1 MPWRL
6 REGDATDQP
15 RGGGDAPPPKRP
27 RPMAGESA
35 AAKRPR
41 MDAKLEPGA
50 VEVHGVGGRLAE
62 ALADGDSNVFAVER
76 ILGERRRSGR
86 AQFLIRWLGCAPA
99 EASPTPSARP
109 AHAQPTP
116 RPRLACASRT
126 PPVPACDQGRPTDRS
141 VLRGRFD
148 ASHDSWELE
157 DNVSEGL
164 AAAFR
169 KGRRTQPSEHT
180 PANLLASNAAASR
193 KELREQY
200 GAGDLGPA
208 PKRRQR
214 DGESS
219 HEAEEERRPPSGAP
233 FEPKTLLPDDVKAV
247 LTQWCLDN
255 IDSPYPNEREKH
267 EICAVTHLTF
277 TQVNNWCVACDARIC
292 ALSRSAPCL
301 HAVSNAYAPLPL
313 GVTSLCRRHPHT
325 HARLTACCPRTGLPT
340 GASASGRRSRPTI
353 ERRRASSVGRVA
365 QAMLMGRR
373 PSLRRRRRAARAT
386 AEH

>member
-1 MPWRL
+1 MPLRPSGRGRWPANPPRPSAPAWMLSWSRGPWRCTAWEAGL
-6 REGDATDQP
+6 PRRLPMETRTFSQWSASLESGAAAAERSSSSGGWGARQP
-15 RGGGDAPPPKRP
+15 KP
-27 RPMAGESA
+27 RP
-35 AAKRPR
+35 
-41 MDAKLEPGA
+41 
-50 VEVHGVGGRLAE
+50 
-62 ALADGDSNVFAVER
+62 
-76 ILGERRRSGR
+76 
-86 AQFLIRWLGCAPA
+86 
-99 EASPTPSARP
+99 RP
-109 AHAQPTP
+109 AHAQRTP
-116 RPRLACASRT
+116 SPRLAHASPAPRA

-325 HARLTACCPRTGLPT
+325 RAHLTACCPRTGLPT